1 MAWQLLLRRA
11 AQFGRSRRL
20 YEEKEKESEEPASAV
35 KEQCENVATM
45 VSSHIGI
52 SMGTHCTR
60 LQARPVSLMMFPRHQ
75 YVLKE

>member
-20 YEEKEKESEEPASAV
+20 YEEKESEEPASAV

-45 VSSHIGI
+45 ASFHIGI
-52 SMGTHCTR
+52 SMGPHCAR
-60 LQARPVSLMMFPRHQ
+60 LQARPVSLMMLPSYQ